1 LSNLIRIPP
10 GVLELGRPLP
20 WSVFDADGNILL
32 CQGYV
37 IRTNVQLE
45 QLFRRGLFRPRNTD
59 LSGTTASPQENRKRN
74 PFEDYPDL
82 LQALELTQRAIT
94 SEEASAHARLMGL
107 TRMLGKVCEH
117 APDMC
122 LALIH
127 LYSTEPTVLEQ
138 TLFTAILCQL
148 TARQFGLDPERT
160 AMVSAAAFT
169 ANLALVQ
176 VADQLNA
183 SNHILNES
191 QRAVIRKHPERS
203 ARALE
208 QAGITE
214 QQILTIILQH
224 HEQADGGGFPRGLS
238 GMDIC
243 PEAEILALSER
254 YIAMITRRGY
264 RDRISVSHALRLIAS
279 LANGTCRP
287 AVSRAL
293 LGVLGDYPPGILVRL
308 KSREM
313 AVMTRRPEADKGPFA
328 RVLFDP
334 EGTPCPHYPE
344 RDTSQPGFSV
354 LAQEQPE
361 FIPSMDFSRIWNFR
375 H

>member
-1 LSNLIRIPP
+1 LSSLIRIPP

-20 WSVFDADGNILL
+20 WNVYDADGKILL

-37 IRTNVQLE
+37 IQTNVQLE

-59 LSGTTASPQENRKRN
+59 LSETPVSPQENRRRN

-82 LQALELTQRAIT
+82 LQTLELTQRAIT
-94 SEEASAHARLMGL
+94 SEDPSAHARLMGL
-107 TRMLGKVCEH
+107 TRMLGKTCDD

-127 LYSTEPTVLEQ
+127 LYSTVPTVLEQ

-169 ANLALVQ
+169 ANLALIQ

-208 QAGITE
+208 KAGITE
-214 QQILTIILQH
+214 EQILTIILQH
-224 HEQADGGGFPRGLS
+224 HEQADGKGFPAGLS
-238 GMDIC
+238 GMDIR

-254 YIAMITRRGY
+254 YVAMITRRGY
-264 RDRISVSHALRLIAS
+264 RDRISVSHALRLLAS
-279 LANGTCRP
+279 LAGDVCRP

-293 LGVLGDYPPGILVRL
+293 LGVLGEYPPGILVRL
-308 KSREM
+308 KNREM
-313 AVMTRRPEADKGPFA
+313 AVITGQPEADRGPFA

-334 EGTPCPHYPE
+334 EGSRCPHYPE
-344 RDTSQPGFSV
+344 RDTSQPGFGIQ
-354 LAQEQPE
+354 AQEQPDV
-361 FIPSMDFSRIWNFR
+361 IPSMDFSRIWNFR
-375 H
+375 Y

>member
-1 LSNLIRIPP
+1 LSSLIRIPP

-20 WSVFDADGNILL
+20 WNVYDADGNILL

-59 LSGTTASPQENRKRN
+59 LSDTGDSTQESRKRT

-82 LQALELTQRAIT
+82 LQTLAQTQNAIT
-94 SEEASAHARLMGL
+94 EEQASAHARLTGL
-107 TRMLGKVCEH
+107 TRMLGKTCDD

-127 LYSTEPTVLEQ
+127 LYSTGPTALEQ

-148 TARQFGLDPERT
+148 TARQFGLDPERIS
-160 AMVSAAAFT
+160 MVSAAAFT
-169 ANLALVQ
+169 ANLALIQ

-183 SNHILNES
+183 SSRILNES

-208 QAGITE
+208 KAGIDE

-224 HEQADGGGFPRGLS
+224 HEQADGGGFPLGLS
-238 GMDIC
+238 GMDIR

-254 YIAMITRRGY
+254 YVAMITRRGY
-264 RDRISVSHALRLIAS
+264 RDRISVANALS
-279 LANGTCRP
+279 LLARMAGKICRP
-287 AVSRAL
+287 AVSRAFL
-293 LGVLGDYPPGILVRL
+293 EVLGKYPPGTLVRL
-308 KSREM
+308 ENREF
-313 AVMTRRPEADKGPFA
+313 AVITGYPEADRGPFA

-334 EGTPCPHYPE
+334 EGTPCPRYPE
-344 RDTSQPGFSV
+344 RDTSLPGYGIH
-354 LAQEQPE
+354 AQEQPDV
-361 FIPSMDFSRIWNFR
+361 IPSMDFSRIWNFR